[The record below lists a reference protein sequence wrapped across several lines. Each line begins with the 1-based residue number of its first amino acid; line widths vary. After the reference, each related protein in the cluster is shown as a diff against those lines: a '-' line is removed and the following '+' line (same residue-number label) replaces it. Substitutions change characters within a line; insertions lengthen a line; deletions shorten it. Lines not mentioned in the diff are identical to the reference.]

1 MYASLCATFIGQQLE
16 EVFSLNDFSLPT
28 VGYKKG
34 RVIPLNHH
42 IGWVARPSAP
52 HPTILVTAKPC
63 PNDHSKFGYPV
74 TNAASHKLIN
84 SIPVCAVT
92 GYQSTA
98 VPPSFAYKACYK
110 RKDFIPVASRMNGAG
125 RSDLGMLGAV
135 IMELSCT
142 GAGNMTY
149 VTRQL
154 CYVCDK
160 VDRVYLSRQALT
172 DSC

>member
-1 MYASLCATFIGQQLE
+1 MHANLCATFVCQQLE
-16 EVFSLNDFSLPT
+16 GVFSLNDFSLAT
-28 VGYKKG
+28 VGNKKG
-34 RVIPLNHH
+34 RFIPLNHH
-42 IGWVARPSAP
+42 IFDKDRGWVARPSAP

-98 VPPSFAYKACYK
+98 VPPSCAYKACYK

-125 RSDLGMLGAV
+125 RSDLGVLGAV
-135 IMELSCT
+135 IMEFSCT
-142 GAGNMTY
+142 H
-149 VTRQL
+149 
-154 CYVCDK
+154 
-160 VDRVYLSRQALT
+160 SIE
-172 DSC
+172 